1 MSTIQL
7 VDTHC
12 HIHSKDYENGDA
24 AYARALEVGVTRM
37 VCVGTDVS
45 DSRDAVDFARTHQG
59 VHAAVGV
66 HPHEAKDG
74 IQGIEKLATDEQVV
88 AIGEIGLDYF
98 YQHSDRS
105 AQIAALEVQLQI
117 AQDKKLPV
125 IFHVRDAFDDFWPIF
140 SQFRGISGVLHSFT
154 DTRVH
159 AEKGMSE
166 GLLIGVN
173 GISTFTKDEA
183 QMELFRTLP
192 LENIILETD
201 APYLT
206 PAPWRGKVNE
216 PAYVK
221 KVAEHL
227 SSERS
232 TPVETIVTHT
242 THNATHLF
250 HL

>member
-1 MSTIQL
+1 MQL
-7 VDTHC
+7 IDTHC
-12 HIHSKDYENGDA
+12 HIHSKDYQDGKE
-24 AYARALEVGVTRM
+24 AYARAVAAGVSRM
-37 VCVGTDVS
+37 ICVGTDVP
-45 DSRDAVDFARTHQG
+45 DSKHAVDFAQNHHQAF
-59 VHAAVGV
+59 AAVGV

-74 IQGIEKLATDEQVV
+74 AKGIEELAGLEKVV

-98 YQHSDRS
+98 YTHSDRS
-105 AQIAALEVQLQI
+105 AQIAAFEAQLQI
-117 AQDKKLPV
+117 AQERKLPV
-125 IFHVRDAFDDFWPIF
+125 IFHVREAFDDFWPIF
-140 SQFRGISGVLHSFT
+140 SQFRGITGVLHSFT
-154 DTRVH
+154 DTRAH
-159 AEKGMSE
+159 AEKGLSE

-183 QMELFRTLP
+183 QKELFRWLP

-201 APYLT
+201 SPYLT

-227 SSERS
+227 SSEKLA
-232 TPVETIVTHT
+232 PVNEIAAHT
-242 THNATHLF
+242 NHNATHLF